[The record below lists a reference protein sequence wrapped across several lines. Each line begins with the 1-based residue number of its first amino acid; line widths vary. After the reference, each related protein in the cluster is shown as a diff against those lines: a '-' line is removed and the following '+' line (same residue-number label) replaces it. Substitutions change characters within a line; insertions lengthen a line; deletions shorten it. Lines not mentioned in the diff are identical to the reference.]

1 MKKMLPVIIS
11 ALLVFSACSV
21 KPSIH
26 TLKVFNWGVYID
38 DTVVKEFEAK
48 YDAKVIYDNFESNEA
63 MYTKLQGGEKYDVLV
78 PSDYMIERLI
88 NEKKLQKLDYKKI
101 PNYSG
106 IIQSLKNLP
115 CDPKNEY
122 SVPYF
127 WGNVGLLYNAE
138 AVSKADLDR
147 LGWNILQDTKYKS
160 KIYEYDS
167 ERDMFMIALK
177 ALGYSANS
185 KVPAEIDAAY
195 NWLMKLK
202 KGMDPVLVTDDVID
216 NMITG
221 VKDIA
226 VMYSG
231 DATYI
236 VTENP
241 SMAYYAPQEGTN
253 TWVDSMVIPSNASN
267 PDLAH
272 KWINYMLEKDVALK
286 NTVFV
291 GYTTPVQSVFD
302 QVIATGGAYEGIDA
316 YVPRTNYPNDET
328 FKYDEELKKILSDLW
343 TKIKA
348 QN

>member
-1 MKKMLPVIIS
+1 MKKMLPIILCT
-11 ALLVFSACSV
+11 LLMLGACSA
-21 KPSIH
+21 KPSVH

-38 DTVVKEFEAK
+38 DTVIKDFETK

-88 NEKKLQKLDYKKI
+88 NEKKLQKLDFKKI

-106 IIQSLKNLP
+106 IIASLKDLP
-115 CDPKNEY
+115 SDPKNEY

-127 WGNVGLLYNAE
+127 WGNVGLLYNKDN
-138 AVSKADLDR
+138 VSIADLDK
-147 LGWNILQDTKYKS
+147 LGWNILQDTKYAG
-160 KIYEYDS
+160 KIYVYDS
-167 ERDMFMIALK
+167 ERDAFMVAYK

-195 NWLMKLK
+195 NWLKKLGSTMK
-202 KGMDPVLVTDDVID
+202 PVYVTDDAID
-216 NMITG
+216 NMISG

-236 VTENP
+236 VTQNS
-241 SMAYYAPQEGTN
+241 SMAYYAPLEGTN
-253 TWVDSMVIPSNASN
+253 RWVDSMVIPSDAAN

-291 GYTTPVQSVFD
+291 GYTTTVQSVFNE
-302 QVIATGGAYEGIDA
+302 VTSAGGAFEGIDA
-316 YVPRTNYPNDET
+316 YVPRTNYLKDET
-328 FKYDEELKKILSDLW
+328 FRYDEDLKKTLSELW
-343 TKIKA
+343 TKVKA
-348 QN
+348 Q

>member
-1 MKKMLPVIIS
+1 MKKMLPIIIS
-11 ALLVFSACSV
+11 ALLVFSACSA
-21 KPSIH
+21 KPSVH

-38 DTVVKEFEAK
+38 DTVIKDFEAK

-88 NEKKLQKLDYKKI
+88 TEKKLQKLDFKKI

-106 IIQSLKNLP
+106 IIESLKSLP
-115 CDPKNEY
+115 SDPKNEY

-127 WGNVGLLYNAE
+127 WGNVGLLYNSDNVALSE
-138 AVSKADLDR
+138 LEEQ
-147 LGWNILQDTKYKS
+147 GWNILQNTKYAS
-160 KIYEYDS
+160 KVYVYDS
-167 ERDMFMIALK
+167 ERDAFMIAYK

-185 KVPAEIDAAY
+185 NVPAEIDAAY
-195 NWLMKLK
+195 NWLKKLNET
-202 KGMDPVLVTDDVID
+202 MDPVYVTDDVID
-216 NMITG
+216 NMISG

-236 VTENP
+236 VSENE
-241 SMAYYAPQEGTN
+241 SMAYFVPLEGSN
-253 TWVDSMVIPSNASN
+253 TWIDSMVIPSDASN

-272 KWINYMLEKDVALK
+272 QWINYMLEIEVARK

-291 GYTTPVQSVFD
+291 GYTTPVQAVFD
-302 QVIATGGAYEGIDA
+302 EVTSVGGDYEGIDA
-316 YVPRTNYPNDET
+316 YVPRTNFLKDET
-328 FKYDEELKKILSDLW
+328 FRYDEELKKTLSDLW
-343 TKIKA
+343 TKVKA
-348 QN
+348 Q

>member
-1 MKKMLPVIIS
+1 MRKMLPVIIS
-11 ALLVFSACSV
+11 ALLMFSSCSA
-21 KPSIH
+21 KPSVH

-38 DTVVKEFEAK
+38 DTVIKNFETK

-88 NEKKLQKLDYKKI
+88 NEKKLQKLDFKKI

-106 IIQSLKNLP
+106 IIASLKDLP
-115 CDPKNEY
+115 SDPKNEY

-127 WGNVGLLYNAE
+127 WGNVGLLYNKDN
-138 AVSKADLDR
+138 VSLTDLDK
-147 LGWNILQDTKYKS
+147 LGWNILLDTKYAG
-160 KIYEYDS
+160 KIYVYDS
-167 ERDMFMIALK
+167 ERDAFMVAYK

-185 KVPAEIDAAY
+185 KVPTEIDAAY
-195 NWLMKLK
+195 NWLKKLNAT
-202 KGMDPVLVTDDVID
+202 MDPVYVTDDVID
-216 NMITG
+216 NMISG

-236 VTENP
+236 VTQNE
-241 SMAYYAPQEGTN
+241 SMAYYVPLEGTN
-253 TWVDSMVIPSNASN
+253 RWVDSMVIPNDAAN

-291 GYTTPVQSVFD
+291 GYTTTVQSVFD
-302 QVIATGGAYEGIDA
+302 EVTAAGGDYAGIDA
-316 YVPRTNYPNDET
+316 YVPRTDYPKDET
-328 FKYDEELKKILSDLW
+328 FRYDEELKKTLSEMW
-343 TKIKA
+343 TKVKA
-348 QN
+348 Q